1 MAIANTTIQLKKSNV
16 AGNVPVS
23 LSSGELAL
31 NFFDGKLYYKNAQNT
46 INYFAAGI
54 DKSFATVNSNSSL
67 ILASSNND
75 ILSFAA
81 GNNISISTDTVGK
94 TITIGTD
101 AKMLYTAGNTAPITP
116 RLGDKWY
123 YISRDLVYE
132 WSTDGTSSFWLDNLS
147 PTTTSNPGGSTGGTT
162 DLTPVFIKANA
173 AFNKANSANI
183 LAQAAFTTANT
194 ATGNIT
200 IIQGVNVTQNT
211 NIVAV
216 NDFAQAAFNTA
227 NNTGSSA
234 FSQAAFNVAN
244 TATSNIT
251 IIQGVNDTQ
260 NNSISIIQG
269 VDLTQNTNIT
279 AINNLAV
286 SSFDKANSANILAQ
300 AAFTAAN
307 AAGSSAFTQ
316 AAFNVANTA
325 AGNITI
331 IQGVDLTQNTNI
343 TAVNILAQAAFNTA
357 NTANITGSGAFSQSA
372 FNKANSANV
381 LAQAAFNQA
390 NTAYNLANTI
400 PIIGLNS
407 TSITSNVVI
416 GTNYNGFSVGPLI
429 INNGASVTITSGQR
443 WVII

>member
-1 MAIANTTIQLKKSNV
+1 MAIANTTIQLKKSSV

-31 NFFDGKLYYKNAQNT
+31 NFYDGKLYYKNAQNT

-67 ILASSNND
+67 VLASSNND

-123 YISRDLVYE
+123 YIARDLVYE
-132 WSTDGTSSFWLDNLS
+132 WSTDGTSSFWLDSLS
-147 PTTTSNPGGSTGGTT
+147 PTTTSNPGGTGGTT

-194 ATGNIT
+194 ASDSIT

-211 NIVAV
+211 NITAV
-216 NDFAQAAFNTA
+216 
-227 NNTGSSA
+227 
-234 FSQAAFNVAN
+234 
-244 TATSNIT
+244 
-251 IIQGVNDTQ
+251 
-260 NNSISIIQG
+260 
-269 VDLTQNTNIT
+269 
-279 AINNLAV
+279 NNLAV

-307 AAGSSAFTQ
+307 AAGSSAF
-316 AAFNVANTA
+316 
-325 AGNITI
+325 
-331 IQGVDLTQNTNI
+331 
-343 TAVNILAQAAFNTA
+343 
-357 NTANITGSGAFSQSA
+357 S
-372 FNKANSANV
+372 
-381 LAQAAFNQA
+381 QAAFNQA
-390 NTAYNLANTI
+390 NAAYNLANTS
-400 PIIGLNS
+400 PIIDLNS

-416 GTNYNGFSVGPLI
+416 GTNYNGFSVGPLL
-429 INNGASVTITSGQR
+429 INNGASVTISSGQR

>member
-67 ILASSNND
+67 VLASSNND

-132 WSTDGTSSFWLDNLS
+132 WSTDGTSSFWLDSLS
-147 PTTTSNPGGSTGGTT
+147 PTMTSNPGGGGGTTT

-173 AFNKANSANI
+173 AFDKANSANI

-194 ATGNIT
+194 ASNNIT
-200 IIQGVNVTQNT
+200 
-211 NIVAV
+211 AV
-216 NDFAQAAFNTA
+216 NTFAQSAYNAANA
-227 NNTGSSA
+227 AGSSA
-234 FSQAAFNVAN
+234 FSQAAFN
-244 TATSNIT
+244 
-251 IIQGVNDTQ
+251 Q
-260 NNSISIIQG
+260 
-269 VDLTQNTNIT
+269 
-279 AINNLAV
+279 
-286 SSFDKANSANILAQ
+286 
-300 AAFTAAN
+300 AN
-307 AAGSSAFTQ
+307 A
-316 AAFNVANTA
+316 
-325 AGNITI
+325 
-331 IQGVDLTQNTNI
+331 
-343 TAVNILAQAAFNTA
+343 
-357 NTANITGSGAFSQSA
+357 
-372 FNKANSANV
+372 
-381 LAQAAFNQA
+381 
-390 NTAYNLANTI
+390 AYNLANTI

-407 TSITSNVVI
+407 TSITSNVII
-416 GTNYNGFSVGPLI
+416 GTNYNGFSVGPLL

>member
-1 MAIANTTIQLKKSNV
+1 MAIANTTIQLKKSSV

-54 DKSFATVNSNSSL
+54 TKSFATVNSNSSL
-67 ILASSNND
+67 VLASSNND

-101 AKMLYTAGNTAPITP
+101 AKMLYTASNTAPITP

-123 YISRDLVYE
+123 YIARDLVYE

-147 PTTTSNPGGSTGGTT
+147 PTTTSNPGGGGGGTT

-194 ATGNIT
+194 ASDSIT

-211 NIVAV
+211 NI
-216 NDFAQAAFNTA
+216 
-227 NNTGSSA
+227 
-234 FSQAAFNVAN
+234 
-244 TATSNIT
+244 
-251 IIQGVNDTQ
+251 
-260 NNSISIIQG
+260 
-269 VDLTQNTNIT
+269 
-279 AINNLAV
+279 
-286 SSFDKANSANILAQ
+286 
-300 AAFTAAN
+300 
-307 AAGSSAFTQ
+307 
-316 AAFNVANTA
+316 
-325 AGNITI
+325 
-331 IQGVDLTQNTNI
+331 
-343 TAVNILAQAAFNTA
+343 TAVNNFVV
-357 NTANITGSGAFSQSA
+357 SS

-381 LAQAAFNQA
+381 LAQAAFNAANAAGSSAFSQAAFNQA
-390 NTAYNLANTI
+390 NAAFNLANTSPTI
-400 PIIGLNS
+400 NFNS

-416 GTNYNGFSVGPLI
+416 GTNFNGFSVGPLI
-429 INNGASVTITSGQR
+429 INNGRSVTITSGQR

>member
-1 MAIANTTIQLKKSNV
+1 MAIANTTIQLKKSSV

-54 DKSFATVNSNSSL
+54 TKSFATVNSNSSL
-67 ILASSNND
+67 VLASSNND

-123 YISRDLVYE
+123 YIARDLVYE
-132 WSTDGTSSFWLDNLS
+132 WSTDGTSSFWLDSLS
-147 PTTTSNPGGSTGGTT
+147 PTTTSNPGGTGGTT

-194 ATGNIT
+194 ASDSIT
-200 IIQGVNVTQNT
+200 IIQGVNV
-211 NIVAV
+211 
-216 NDFAQAAFNTA
+216 
-227 NNTGSSA
+227 
-234 FSQAAFNVAN
+234 
-244 TATSNIT
+244 
-251 IIQGVNDTQ
+251 TQ

-279 AINNLAV
+279 AINNLAT

-307 AAGSSAFTQ
+307 AAGSSAF
-316 AAFNVANTA
+316 
-325 AGNITI
+325 
-331 IQGVDLTQNTNI
+331 
-343 TAVNILAQAAFNTA
+343 
-357 NTANITGSGAFSQSA
+357 S
-372 FNKANSANV
+372 
-381 LAQAAFNQA
+381 QAAFNQA
-390 NTAYNLANTI
+390 NAAYNLANTS
-400 PIIGLNS
+400 PIIDLNS

-416 GTNYNGFSVGPLI
+416 GTNYNGFSVGPLL
-429 INNGASVTITSGQR
+429 INNGASVTISSGQR

>member
-1 MAIANTTIQLKKSNV
+1 MPIANTTIQLKKSNV

-54 DKSFATVNSNSSL
+54 TKSFATVNSNSSL
-67 ILASSNND
+67 VLASSNND

-101 AKMLYTAGNTAPITP
+101 AKMLYTASNTAPITP
-116 RLGDKWY
+116 RFGDKWY
-123 YISRDLVYE
+123 YIARDLVYE
-132 WSTDGTSSFWLDNLS
+132 WSTDGASSFWLDNQS
-147 PTTTSNPGGSTGGTT
+147 PTTTSNPGGSGGST
-162 DLTPVFIKANA
+162 DLTPVYASITTSFTKANSANILAQA
-173 AFNKANSANI
+173 AFTRANSANI

-200 IIQGVNVTQNT
+200 IIQGVDLTQNT
-211 NIVAV
+211 NITAV
-216 NDFAQAAFNTA
+216 NNLAQGAFNAA
-227 NNTGSSA
+227 NAAGSGSSSA
-234 FSQAAFNVAN
+234 FTQAAFNVAN

-260 NNSISIIQG
+260 NNIISVIQG

-279 AINNLAV
+279 SVNN
-286 SSFDKANSANILAQ
+286 
-300 AAFTAAN
+300 
-307 AAGSSAFTQ
+307 
-316 AAFNVANTA
+316 
-325 AGNITI
+325 
-331 IQGVDLTQNTNI
+331 
-343 TAVNILAQAAFNTA
+343 LAQAAFNAA
-357 NTANITGSGAFSQSA
+357 NTGGSGAFSQSA
-372 FNKANSANV
+372 FN
-381 LAQAAFNQA
+381 QA
-390 NTAYNLANTI
+390 NAAYTLANTT

-416 GTNYNGFSVGPLI
+416 GTNYNGFSVGPLL
-429 INNGASVTITSGQR
+429 INNGRSVTIKSGQR

>member
-1 MAIANTTIQLKKSNV
+1 MAIANTTIQLKKSSV

-101 AKMLYTAGNTAPITP
+101 AKMLYTAANTAPITP

-123 YISRDLVYE
+123 YIARDLLYE
-132 WSTDGTSSFWLDNLS
+132 WSTDGTSFFWLDNLS
-147 PTTTSNPGGSTGGTT
+147 PTTTSNPGGSIGGGTT

-183 LAQAAFTTANT
+183 LAQAAFTKANSANILAQAAFTTANT
-194 ATGNIT
+194 ASDSII
-200 IIQGVNVTQNT
+200 IIQGV
-211 NIVAV
+211 
-216 NDFAQAAFNTA
+216 D
-227 NNTGSSA
+227 
-234 FSQAAFNVAN
+234 
-244 TATSNIT
+244 
-251 IIQGVNDTQ
+251 DTQ
-260 NNSISIIQG
+260 NNFISIIQG
-269 VDLTQNTNIT
+269 VDVTQNTNIT

-307 AAGSSAFTQ
+307 TAGVGASGPFTQ

-325 AGNITI
+325 TNNITI
-331 IQGVDLTQNTNI
+331 IQGVNVTQNTNI
-343 TAVNILAQAAFNTA
+343 TAVNILAQAAFDTANTA
-357 NTANITGSGAFSQSA
+357 NTAGSVVFTQSA

>member
-1 MAIANTTIQLKKSNV
+1 MAIANTTIQLKKSSV

-31 NFFDGKLYYKNAQNT
+31 NFYDGKLYYKNAQNT

-101 AKMLYTAGNTAPITP
+101 AKMLYTAANTAPITP

-123 YISRDLVYE
+123 YIARDLVYE
-132 WSTDGTSSFWLDNLS
+132 WSTDGTSSFWLDSLS
-147 PTTTSNPGGSTGGTT
+147 PTTTSNPGGTGGTT

-194 ATGNIT
+194 ASDSIT
-200 IIQGVNVTQNT
+200 IIQGVNV
-211 NIVAV
+211 
-216 NDFAQAAFNTA
+216 
-227 NNTGSSA
+227 
-234 FSQAAFNVAN
+234 
-244 TATSNIT
+244 
-251 IIQGVNDTQ
+251 TQ

-269 VDLTQNTNIT
+269 VDLTQNNSISIIQGVDVTQNTNIT
-279 AINNLAV
+279 AINNLAT

-307 AAGSSAFTQ
+307 AAGSSAF
-316 AAFNVANTA
+316 
-325 AGNITI
+325 
-331 IQGVDLTQNTNI
+331 
-343 TAVNILAQAAFNTA
+343 
-357 NTANITGSGAFSQSA
+357 S
-372 FNKANSANV
+372 
-381 LAQAAFNQA
+381 QAAFNQA
-390 NTAYNLANTI
+390 NSAYNLANTT

-416 GTNYNGFSVGPLI
+416 GTNYNGFSVGPLL

>member
-1 MAIANTTIQLKKSNV
+1 MAIANTTIQLKKSSV

-101 AKMLYTAGNTAPITP
+101 AKMLYTAANTAPITP

-123 YISRDLVYE
+123 YIARDLLYE
-132 WSTDGTSSFWLDNLS
+132 WSTDGTSFFWLDNLS
-147 PTTTSNPGGSTGGTT
+147 PTTTSNPGGSIGGGTT

-183 LAQAAFTTANT
+183 LAQAAFTKANSANILAQAAFTTANT
-194 ATGNIT
+194 ASDSII
-200 IIQGVNVTQNT
+200 IIQGV
-211 NIVAV
+211 
-216 NDFAQAAFNTA
+216 D
-227 NNTGSSA
+227 
-234 FSQAAFNVAN
+234 
-244 TATSNIT
+244 
-251 IIQGVNDTQ
+251 DTQ
-260 NNSISIIQG
+260 NNFISIIQG
-269 VDLTQNTNIT
+269 VDVTQNTNIT

-307 AAGSSAFTQ
+307 TAGVGASGPFTQ

-325 AGNITI
+325 TNNITI
-331 IQGVDLTQNTNI
+331 IQGVNVTQNTNI
-343 TAVNILAQAAFNTA
+343 TAVNILAQAAFDTANTA
-357 NTANITGSGAFSQSA
+357 NTAGSVVFTQSA

-429 INNGASVTITSGQR
+429 INNGASVTITSGHR

>member
-183 LAQAAFTTANT
+183 LAQAAFTKANT
-194 ATGNIT
+194 ASDSII
-200 IIQGVNVTQNT
+200 IIQGVDDTQN
-211 NIVAV
+211 NFI
-216 NDFAQAAFNTA
+216 
-227 NNTGSSA
+227 S
-234 FSQAAFNVAN
+234 
-244 TATSNIT
+244 
-251 IIQGVNDTQ
+251 IIQGVDVTQ

-269 VDLTQNTNIT
+269 VDVTQNTNIT
-279 AINNLAV
+279 AINNLAT

-307 AAGSSAFTQ
+307 AAGSSAF
-316 AAFNVANTA
+316 
-325 AGNITI
+325 
-331 IQGVDLTQNTNI
+331 
-343 TAVNILAQAAFNTA
+343 
-357 NTANITGSGAFSQSA
+357 S
-372 FNKANSANV
+372 
-381 LAQAAFNQA
+381 QAAFNQA

-416 GTNYNGFSVGPLI
+416 GTNFNGFSVGPLL
-429 INNGASVTITSGQR
+429 INNGASVTISSGQR

>member
-1 MAIANTTIQLKKSNV
+1 MAIANTTIQLKKSSV

-54 DKSFATVNSNSSL
+54 TKSFATVNSNSSL
-67 ILASSNND
+67 VLASSNND

-101 AKMLYTAGNTAPITP
+101 AKMLYTASNTAPITP

-123 YISRDLVYE
+123 YIARDLVYE

-147 PTTTSNPGGSTGGTT
+147 PTTTSNPGGSTSSGTT

-194 ATGNIT
+194 ATSNIT

-211 NIVAV
+211 NITAV
-216 NDFAQAAFNTA
+216 NTFAQSAYNAANA
-227 NNTGSSA
+227 AGSSA

-251 IIQGVNDTQ
+251 IIQDVDNTQ
-260 NNSISIIQG
+260 NNIISIIQG
-269 VDLTQNTNIT
+269 VDLTQNTDII
-279 AINNLAV
+279 AVNNLTV
-286 SSFDKANSANILAQ
+286 SSFNKANSANILA
-300 AAFTAAN
+300 
-307 AAGSSAFTQ
+307 Q

-325 AGNITI
+325 AGNITV

-343 TAVNILAQAAFNTA
+343 TAVNILAQAAFNAA
-357 NTANITGSGAFSQSA
+357 NTANTTGSGAFSQ
-372 FNKANSANV
+372 
-381 LAQAAFNQA
+381 AAFNQA
-390 NTAYNLANTI
+390 NSANILANAAFNLANTSPTI
-400 PIIGLNS
+400 NFNS

-416 GTNYNGFSVGPLI
+416 GTNFNGFSVGPLI
-429 INNGASVTITSGQR
+429 INNGRSVTITSGQR

>member
-1 MAIANTTIQLKKSNV
+1 MAIANTTIQLKKSSV

-31 NFFDGKLYYKNAQNT
+31 NFYDGKLYYKNAQNT

-123 YISRDLVYE
+123 YIARDLVYE
-132 WSTDGTSSFWLDNLS
+132 WSTDGTSSFWLDSLS
-147 PTTTSNPGGSTGGTT
+147 PTTTSNPGGTGGTT

-194 ATGNIT
+194 ASDSIT

-211 NIVAV
+211 NITAV
-216 NDFAQAAFNTA
+216 NTFAQSAYNAANA
-227 NNTGSSA
+227 AGSSA
-234 FSQAAFNVAN
+234 FSQAAFN
-244 TATSNIT
+244 
-251 IIQGVNDTQ
+251 Q
-260 NNSISIIQG
+260 
-269 VDLTQNTNIT
+269 
-279 AINNLAV
+279 
-286 SSFDKANSANILAQ
+286 
-300 AAFTAAN
+300 AN
-307 AAGSSAFTQ
+307 A
-316 AAFNVANTA
+316 
-325 AGNITI
+325 
-331 IQGVDLTQNTNI
+331 
-343 TAVNILAQAAFNTA
+343 
-357 NTANITGSGAFSQSA
+357 
-372 FNKANSANV
+372 
-381 LAQAAFNQA
+381 
-390 NTAYNLANTI
+390 AYNLANTS
-400 PIIGLNS
+400 PIIDLNS

-416 GTNYNGFSVGPLI
+416 GTNYNGFSVGPLL
-429 INNGASVTITSGQR
+429 INNGASVTISSGQR

>member
-1 MAIANTTIQLKKSNV
+1 MAIANTTIQLKKSSV

-31 NFFDGKLYYKNAQNT
+31 NFYDGKLYYKNAQNT

-67 ILASSNND
+67 VLASSNND

-123 YISRDLVYE
+123 YIARDLVYE

-147 PTTTSNPGGSTGGTT
+147 PTTTSNPGGGGGTTT
-162 DLTPVFIKANA
+162 DLTPVYAKANA
-173 AFNKANSANI
+173 AFNKANSANL

-194 ATGNIT
+194 ASDSIT

-211 NIVAV
+211 NITAV
-216 NDFAQAAFNTA
+216 N
-227 NNTGSSA
+227 
-234 FSQAAFNVAN
+234 
-244 TATSNIT
+244 
-251 IIQGVNDTQ
+251 
-260 NNSISIIQG
+260 
-269 VDLTQNTNIT
+269 
-279 AINNLAV
+279 NLV
-286 SSFDKANSANILAQ
+286 GSSFDKANSANILAQ

-307 AAGSSAFTQ
+307 AAGSSAF
-316 AAFNVANTA
+316 
-325 AGNITI
+325 
-331 IQGVDLTQNTNI
+331 
-343 TAVNILAQAAFNTA
+343 
-357 NTANITGSGAFSQSA
+357 S
-372 FNKANSANV
+372 
-381 LAQAAFNQA
+381 QAAFNQA
-390 NTAYNLANTI
+390 NTAYTLANTI
-400 PIIGLNS
+400 PIIRLNS
-407 TSITSNVVI
+407 ISITSNVVI
-416 GTNYNGFSVGPLI
+416 GTNYNGFSVGPLL
-429 INNGASVTITSGQR
+429 INNGHSVTITSGQR

>member
-1 MAIANTTIQLKKSNV
+1 MAIANTTIQLKKSSV

-31 NFFDGKLYYKNAQNT
+31 NFYDGKLYYKNAQNT

-67 ILASSNND
+67 VLASSNND

-101 AKMLYTAGNTAPITP
+101 AKMLYTAANTAPITP

-123 YISRDLVYE
+123 YIARDLVYE
-132 WSTDGTSSFWLDNLS
+132 WSTDGTSFFWLDNLS

-183 LAQAAFTTANT
+183 LAQAAFTKANSANILAQAAFTTANT
-194 ATGNIT
+194 ASDS
-200 IIQGVNVTQNT
+200 II
-211 NIVAV
+211 
-216 NDFAQAAFNTA
+216 
-227 NNTGSSA
+227 
-234 FSQAAFNVAN
+234 
-244 TATSNIT
+244 
-251 IIQGVNDTQ
+251 IIQGVNDTQNNFISIIQGVDVTQ

-269 VDLTQNTNIT
+269 VDVTQNTNIT
-279 AINNLAV
+279 AINNLVV

-307 AAGSSAFTQ
+307 AAGSSVFTQ

-343 TAVNILAQAAFNTA
+343 TAVNILAQAAFDTA

>member
-1 MAIANTTIQLKKSNV
+1 MAIANTTIQLKKSSV

-31 NFFDGKLYYKNAQNT
+31 NFYDGKLYYKNAQNT

-101 AKMLYTAGNTAPITP
+101 AKMLYTAANTAPITP

-123 YISRDLVYE
+123 YIARDLVYE
-132 WSTDGTSSFWLDNLS
+132 WSTDGTSSFWLDSLS
-147 PTTTSNPGGSTGGTT
+147 PTTTSNPGGTGGTT

-194 ATGNIT
+194 ASDSIT
-200 IIQGVNVTQNT
+200 IIQGVNV
-211 NIVAV
+211 
-216 NDFAQAAFNTA
+216 
-227 NNTGSSA
+227 
-234 FSQAAFNVAN
+234 
-244 TATSNIT
+244 
-251 IIQGVNDTQ
+251 TQ

-269 VDLTQNTNIT
+269 VDVTQNTNIT
-279 AINNLAV
+279 AINNLAT

-307 AAGSSAFTQ
+307 AAGSSAF
-316 AAFNVANTA
+316 
-325 AGNITI
+325 
-331 IQGVDLTQNTNI
+331 
-343 TAVNILAQAAFNTA
+343 
-357 NTANITGSGAFSQSA
+357 S
-372 FNKANSANV
+372 
-381 LAQAAFNQA
+381 QAAFNQA
-390 NTAYNLANTI
+390 NSAYNLANTT

-416 GTNYNGFSVGPLI
+416 GTNYNGFSVGPLL

>member
-1 MAIANTTIQLKKSNV
+1 MAIANTTIQLKKSSV

-31 NFFDGKLYYKNAQNT
+31 NFYDGKLYYKNAQNT

-67 ILASSNND
+67 VLASSNND

-123 YISRDLVYE
+123 YIARDLVYE
-132 WSTDGTSSFWLDNLS
+132 WSTDGTSSFWLDSLS
-147 PTTTSNPGGSTGGTT
+147 PTTTSNPGGTGGTT

-194 ATGNIT
+194 ASDSIT

-211 NIVAV
+211 NITAV
-216 NDFAQAAFNTA
+216 
-227 NNTGSSA
+227 
-234 FSQAAFNVAN
+234 
-244 TATSNIT
+244 
-251 IIQGVNDTQ
+251 
-260 NNSISIIQG
+260 
-269 VDLTQNTNIT
+269 
-279 AINNLAV
+279 NNLAV

-307 AAGSSAFTQ
+307 AAGSSAF
-316 AAFNVANTA
+316 
-325 AGNITI
+325 
-331 IQGVDLTQNTNI
+331 
-343 TAVNILAQAAFNTA
+343 
-357 NTANITGSGAFSQSA
+357 S
-372 FNKANSANV
+372 
-381 LAQAAFNQA
+381 QAAFNQA
-390 NTAYNLANTI
+390 NAAYNLANTS

-416 GTNYNGFSVGPLI
+416 GTNYNGFSVGPLL
-429 INNGASVTITSGQR
+429 INNGASVTISSGQR

>member
-67 ILASSNND
+67 VLASSNND

-132 WSTDGTSSFWLDNLS
+132 WSTDGTSSFWLDSLS
-147 PTTTSNPGGSTGGTT
+147 PTTTSNPGGGGGTTT

-173 AFNKANSANI
+173 AFDKANSANI

-200 IIQGVNVTQNT
+200 
-211 NIVAV
+211 
-216 NDFAQAAFNTA
+216 
-227 NNTGSSA
+227 
-234 FSQAAFNVAN
+234 
-244 TATSNIT
+244 
-251 IIQGVNDTQ
+251 
-260 NNSISIIQG
+260 IIQG

-316 AAFNVANTA
+316 AAFN
-325 AGNITI
+325 
-331 IQGVDLTQNTNI
+331 
-343 TAVNILAQAAFNTA
+343 
-357 NTANITGSGAFSQSA
+357 
-372 FNKANSANV
+372 
-381 LAQAAFNQA
+381 QA

-429 INNGASVTITSGQR
+429 INNGRSVTITSGQR

>member
-1 MAIANTTIQLKKSNV
+1 MAIANTTIQLKKSSV

-54 DKSFATVNSNSSL
+54 TKSFATVNSNSSL
-67 ILASSNND
+67 VLASSNND

-101 AKMLYTAGNTAPITP
+101 AKMLYTASNTAPITP

-123 YISRDLVYE
+123 YIARDLVYE

-147 PTTTSNPGGSTGGTT
+147 PTTTSNPGGTGGTT

-194 ATGNIT
+194 ASDSIT
-200 IIQGVNVTQNT
+200 IIQGVDV
-211 NIVAV
+211 
-216 NDFAQAAFNTA
+216 
-227 NNTGSSA
+227 
-234 FSQAAFNVAN
+234 
-244 TATSNIT
+244 
-251 IIQGVNDTQ
+251 TQ

-279 AINNLAV
+279 AINNLAT

-307 AAGSSAFTQ
+307 AAGSSAF
-316 AAFNVANTA
+316 
-325 AGNITI
+325 
-331 IQGVDLTQNTNI
+331 
-343 TAVNILAQAAFNTA
+343 
-357 NTANITGSGAFSQSA
+357 S
-372 FNKANSANV
+372 
-381 LAQAAFNQA
+381 QAAFNQA
-390 NTAYNLANTI
+390 NAAYNLANTS
-400 PIIGLNS
+400 PIIDLNS

-416 GTNYNGFSVGPLI
+416 GTNYNGFSVGPLL

>member
-1 MAIANTTIQLKKSNV
+1 MAIANTTIQLKKSSV

-54 DKSFATVNSNSSL
+54 TKSFATVNSNSSL
-67 ILASSNND
+67 VLASSNND

-101 AKMLYTAGNTAPITP
+101 AKMLYTASNTAPITP

-123 YISRDLVYE
+123 YIARDLVYE

-147 PTTTSNPGGSTGGTT
+147 PTMTSNPGGGGGGTT

-173 AFNKANSANI
+173 AFNQANSANI

-211 NIVAV
+211 NITAV
-216 NDFAQAAFNTA
+216 NNFVISSFNKANSANILAQAAFDAA
-227 NNTGSSA
+227 NAAGSSA

-244 TATSNIT
+244 TAADNIT
-251 IIQGVNDTQ
+251 VIQGVN
-260 NNSISIIQG
+260 
-269 VDLTQNTNIT
+269 VTQNTNIT
-279 AINNLAV
+279 AVNNFV
-286 SSFDKANSANILAQ
+286 ISSFNKANSANILAQ
-300 AAFTAAN
+300 AAFDAAN
-307 AAGSSAFTQ
+307 AAGSSAFSQ

-325 AGNITI
+325 ADNITV

-343 TAVNILAQAAFNTA
+343 TAVNNFAQGAFNAA
-357 NTANITGSGAFSQSA
+357 NSAGSSAFSQAA
-372 FNKANSANV
+372 FNKAN
-381 LAQAAFNQA
+381 AAY
-390 NTAYNLANTI
+390 TLANTS

-416 GTNYNGFSVGPLI
+416 GTNYNGHSVGPLL